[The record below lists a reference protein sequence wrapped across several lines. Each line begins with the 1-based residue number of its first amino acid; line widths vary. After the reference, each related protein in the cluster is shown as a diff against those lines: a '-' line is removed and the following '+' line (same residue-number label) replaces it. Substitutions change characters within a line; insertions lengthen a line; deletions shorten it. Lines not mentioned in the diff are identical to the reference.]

1 MTTQSLYDDTVTSQ
15 EMFDTT
21 TDLPMAS
28 KDIDAAALIE
38 VIEEFIPEP
47 GLETQDGEEYIDEET
62 DESEFEYVE
71 EETAGNILYEGEST
85 QVYHKKSQNL
95 SVQELIFD
103 FRNACPVREEVFAP
117 YWANNTRDNT
127 LAILNL
133 YPFEQYIHM
142 ETCRFE
148 NEEMLCRKGCKCEQQ
163 YRLHRLLAFDPTKEC
178 RGIFSDWFRF
188 PSYCVCKLKIVKNLE
203 FLTT

>member
-47 GLETQDGEEYIDEET
+47 GLDTQDGEEYIDEET

-85 QVYHKKSQNL
+85 QVYQ
-95 SVQELIFD
+95 
-103 FRNACPVREEVFAP
+103 
-117 YWANNTRDNT
+117 
-127 LAILNL
+127 
-133 YPFEQYIHM
+133 
-142 ETCRFE
+142 
-148 NEEMLCRKGCKCEQQ
+148 
-163 YRLHRLLAFDPTKEC
+163 
-178 RGIFSDWFRF
+178 
-188 PSYCVCKLKIVKNLE
+188 KNLKT
-203 FLTT
+203 FQFKN